1 MRRLLLTTVLAC
13 LVAPP
18 AAALAMRA
26 SVGDGTLAVRGAAGT
41 LRLDIEGAAVG
52 RLDTGQVEVIA
63 QTIDDCR
70 DLDVWGADRTRTRIK
85 ATGATSCLFT
95 ELLDAGNP
103 QPIRFRLAL
112 DAGTTLIIRSTAG
125 LSLSAVGQG
134 RGTIKGTDGTYSLNG
149 QRFVPLPDGD
159 GASFRLAGTL

>member
-1 MRRLLLTTVLAC
+1 MRRLLLITLLAC
-13 LVAPP
+13 L
-18 AAALAMRA
+18 AAAAA
-26 SVGDGTLAVRGAAGT
+26 AVTATADIGDGTLAVRAAAGT
-41 LRLDIEGAAVG
+41 LRLDIEGAAIG
-52 RLDTGQVEVIA
+52 RLEGGQVEVIA

-95 ELLDAGNP
+95 DLVDAGTP

-112 DAGTTLIIRSTAG
+112 DAGTTLIVRSAAS

-149 QRFVPLPDGD
+149 GKFLPLPAVDPV
-159 GASFRLAGTL
+159 SFRLGGTLE

>member
-1 MRRLLLTTVLAC
+1 MRRLLLITLLAC
-13 LVAPP
+13 LAAP
-18 AAALAMRA
+18 AAALAGG
-26 SVGDGTLAVRGAAGT
+26 SDIGDGTLAVRGAAGT
-41 LRLDIEGAAVG
+41 LRLDVEGAAVG
-52 RLDTGQVEVIA
+52 RLDGGQVEVIA
-63 QTIDDCR
+63 QSIDDCK

-95 ELLDAGNP
+95 ELVDAGTP

-112 DAGTTLIIRSTAG
+112 DAGTTLIVRSTAG

-149 QRFVPLPDGD
+149 GKFLPLPSGD
-159 GASFRLAGTL
+159 GVSFKLGGTLE